1 VCPAPRSIGLIRT
14 APPADCLSSTRCSRP
29 ILQSHPWALPAKIVQ
44 DGIAHDVRV
53 IPDKVFGLD
62 FTQARKRSYFFVEA
76 DRATMPVMRSHP
88 RQTSFHQKI
97 LAYLAGAGAGNAH
110 GKRFGIGNFRVLTVT
125 TSRERMETMIAAVKL
140 ATKGQGS
147 NQFLFT
153 DRESVLKCLD
163 ILALEWISGKGER
176 VRLGV

>member
-1 VCPAPRSIGLIRT
+1 
-14 APPADCLSSTRCSRP
+14 
-29 ILQSHPWALPAKIVQ
+29 
-44 DGIAHDVRV
+44 
-53 IPDKVFGLD
+53 
-62 FTQARKRSYFFVEA
+62 
-76 DRATMPVMRSHP
+76 
-88 RQTSFHQKI
+88 
-97 LAYLAGAGAGNAH
+97 
-110 GKRFGIGNFRVLTVT
+110 
-125 TSRERMETMIAAVKL
+125 MIAAVKL